1 MWATLASAV
10 VFGVILGSVIAVAAM
25 GFTLQ
30 FGLTN
35 VFNLSFGSVMTVS
48 AFAAYLAQVNG
59 INAWYGLGVGGATGA
74 VLTVVLGRGLYRL
87 FAQRGAKLF
96 EMVMLTLGLS
106 LVMNYTIQ
114 AISRNN
120 VYQFSVLQAAPL
132 RFGPVT
138 ITPAQAI
145 IVGAAGCV
153 FIALQAL
160 LRLTRIGKALRAMA
174 AEPVLARSCGIRT
187 GRVVIITWIISGFL
201 CGMAGVIYIINS
213 QSVGYTTGQQFLP
226 LVIAAAILG
235 GAGSPAGAVGA
246 AVLMGVVTE
255 IVAAYGGPQYS
266 TVAGFGIL
274 VLVLLLR
281 PGSVVGGQATETRL
295 TL

>member
-1 MWATLASAV
+1 MWATLVSAV
-10 VFGVILGSVIAVAAM
+10 AFGVILGSVIAVAAM

-35 VFNLSFGSVMTVS
+35 VFNLSFGSVMTVG
-48 AFAAYLAQVNG
+48 AFAAYLAQANG
-59 INAWYGLGVGGATGA
+59 INAWYGLGVGGAAGA
-74 VLTVVLGRGLYRL
+74 ALTLLLGRGLFRL

-96 EMVMLTLGLS
+96 EMVMVTLGLS
-106 LVMNYTIQ
+106 LVINYLIQ

-120 VYQFSVLQAAPL
+120 VYQFAVLQAAPL
-132 RFGPVT
+132 HAGPVT
-138 ITPAQAI
+138 VTPTQVI
-145 IVGAAGCV
+145 IVGIAIAV

-160 LRLTRIGKALRAMA
+160 LRLSRIGKALRAMA
-174 AEPVLARSCGIRT
+174 AEPSLARSCGIRT

-213 QSVGYTTGQQFLP
+213 QSVGYATGQQFLP

-235 GAGSPAGAVGA
+235 GAGSPAGAVA
-246 AVLMGVVTE
+246 AAALMGVVTQ
-255 IVAAYGGPQYS
+255 IVAAYGGSQYS

-274 VLVLLLR
+274 VLVLFLR
-281 PGSVVGGQATETRL
+281 PGSVIGGQARETRL

>member
-10 VFGVILGSVIAVAAM
+10 VFGVILGSIIAVAAM

-35 VFNLSFGSVMTVS
+35 VFNLSFGSVMTVG

-59 INAWYGLGVGGATGA
+59 ISAWYGLGVGGAVGA
-74 VLTVVLGRGLYRL
+74 LLTLVLGRGLFRL

-96 EMVMLTLGLS
+96 EMVMLTLGIS
-106 LVMNYTIQ
+106 LVMNYVIQ
-114 AISRNN
+114 AISQNN

-132 RFGPVT
+132 HVGPVT
-138 ITPAQAI
+138 ITPTQAI
-145 IVGAAGCV
+145 IVAVVAV
-153 FIALQAL
+153 IFIALQAL
-160 LRLTRIGKALRAMA
+160 LKMSRIGKALRAMA
-174 AEPVLARSCGIRT
+174 AEPALARSCGIRT
-187 GRVVIITWIISGFL
+187 GRVVVITWIISGFL
-201 CGMAGVIYIINS
+201 CGMAGVVYIINT
-213 QSVGYTTGQQFLP
+213 QSVGYASGQQFLP

-235 GAGSPAGAVGA
+235 GAGSPAGAAGA
-246 AVLMGVVTE
+246 ALLMGVVTE
-255 IVAAYGGPQYS
+255 IVAAYGGSDYS

-274 VLVLLLR
+274 VLVLILR
-281 PGSVVGGQATETRL
+281 PGSVAGGAARETRL

>member
-35 VFNLSFGSVMTVS
+35 VFNLSFGSVMTVG

-59 INAWYGLGVGGATGA
+59 INAWYGLAVGGAAGA
-74 VLTVVLGRGLYRL
+74 LLTLLLGRGLFRF
-87 FAQRGAKLF
+87 FAQRGARLF

-106 LVMNYTIQ
+106 LVMNYAIQ

-120 VYQFSVLQAAPL
+120 VYQFAVLQAAPL
-132 RFGPVT
+132 HFGPVT
-138 ITPAQAI
+138 ITPTQAI
-145 IVGAAGCV
+145 IVAIAALIFV
-153 FIALQAL
+153 ALQAL
-160 LRLTRIGKALRAMA
+160 LKLTRIGKALRAMA
-174 AEPVLARSCGIRT
+174 AEPALARSCGIRT

-201 CGMAGVIYIINS
+201 CGMAGVVYIINS
-213 QSVGYTTGQQFLP
+213 QSVGYASGQQFLP

-235 GAGSPAGAVGA
+235 GAGSPAGAVAA

-255 IVAAYGGPQYS
+255 TVAAYGGPQYS

-274 VLVLLLR
+274 VLVLILR
-281 PGSVVGGQATETRL
+281 PGTVVGSQARETRL